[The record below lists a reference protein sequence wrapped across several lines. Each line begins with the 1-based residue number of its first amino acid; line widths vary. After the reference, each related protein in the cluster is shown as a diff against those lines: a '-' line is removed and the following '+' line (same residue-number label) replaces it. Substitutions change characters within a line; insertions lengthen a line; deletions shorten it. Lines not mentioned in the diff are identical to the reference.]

1 MLVPIKESTRPV
13 LIVTK
18 ATSMRLGLSN
28 VGAITPQIGQ
38 DALYVPIAIERV
50 TARYIDNLKFCL
62 CDCQTAL
69 GKYFSREIDKRK
81 REWERTL
88 RDNPEYRQT
97 IERNTERLDTMLSK
111 YVPRRVIY
119 SSYNTLS
126 RIAQIVLSTVAKHR
140 PMGLSQL
147 NRGYEKDLILKAY
160 FTYRLVHLC
169 MEAEGNA
176 MGIIH
181 ETMRY
186 RYATARTEAERKKIE
201 RIYNDSKEWE
211 PPESWVYIAARCKQL
226 VEVVASVKPYDDK
239 KSITDYVD
247 RVTAKGKM
255 CEVLDAACESE
266 ISKLCK
272 ELTDF
277 HVTIF

>member
-81 REWERTL
+81 RDWERTL

-97 IERNTERLDTMLSK
+97 IERNTERLDTETGSIL
-111 YVPRRVIY
+111 
-119 SSYNTLS
+119 
-126 RIAQIVLSTVAKHR
+126 IVQH
-140 PMGLSQL
+140 
-147 NRGYEKDLILKAY
+147 
-160 FTYRLVHLC
+160 
-169 MEAEGNA
+169 
-176 MGIIH
+176 
-181 ETMRY
+181 
-186 RYATARTEAERKKIE
+186 
-201 RIYNDSKEWE
+201 
-211 PPESWVYIAARCKQL
+211 
-226 VEVVASVKPYDDK
+226 VVADSAD
-239 KSITDYVD
+239 STLD
-247 RVTAKGKM
+247 R
-255 CEVLDAACESE
+255 CEASPDGAIA
-266 ISKLCK
+266 IQ
-272 ELTDF
+272 
-277 HVTIF
+277 